1 MKQADYWKNRFT
13 QLEASQNQKGLEYYA
28 TLEREFEKAAQKADK
43 ELAAWYSRYATNE
56 NISYAE
62 AKQVLTK
69 GELSSF
75 KMSVD
80 DYIKK
85 GKTLPYSDQWAKE
98 LERASAKFHVTR
110 LEALQLQMQQ
120 QIEVM
125 YGYELDTFDQFISNQ
140 YKAGYYKTMFEFQ
153 KGFGVGFDVMKLDDN
168 KIAKLIAKPWAPD
181 GQNFS
186 SRIWRD
192 KNKLMA
198 EMPSILT
205 QATIRGESYS
215 QTAKAIMDRFNV
227 SKSQAK
233 NLVITESAFFSSA
246 SQTDCFN
253 NLNVKQ
259 YEIIAT
265 LDGKTSDVCR
275 MMGGKVFDMK
285 DRKSGITCAPFHGRC
300 RSTSAPYFNDEFEL
314 NTKRA
319 ARDPDTGKTYHVP
332 ADMKYPD
339 WEKSFVNGG
348 SKDGLEVLKGGIT
361 QIIDIPKQIV
371 QLDVSNFP
379 NYFTDKKGIG
389 NTEAFVDYINNI
401 EDADPGTLELLNS
414 LGKLENI
421 ESNGTIAKVSYT
433 AKNHAVRTSYKINGD
448 IIEMSVKIPKLGAG
462 EMAGSIQTTA
472 HELGHMM
479 DLFAR
484 KDVNKYGY
492 LSETKADFFNKT
504 DMALSNKVKDLFIEY
519 NKKIVDIEKTI
530 ESKYKILVNELRDS
544 YSEVLKNPYKYTKE
558 HKEYKKQKNALIT
571 KESEESDFEIRNMM
585 NGVNGLQD
593 IYDALSGG
601 SFKQS
606 GIVKYGHG
614 PEYYKSIDNRISEV
628 WANYTALSVTRPDLL
643 EILKED
649 KPELIKLMDEMKEEI
664 LKKVGV

>member
-13 QLEASQNQKGLEYYA
+13 QLEDAQNSKALDYYS
-28 TLEREFEKAAQKADK
+28 TLEDEFSRAARNVDK
-43 ELAAWYSRYATNE
+43 ELAAWYTRFAKNE
-56 NISYAE
+56 GITFAE

-69 GELSSF
+69 GELSAF

-110 LEALQLQMQQ
+110 LEAMQLQMQQ

-125 YGYELDTFDQFISNQ
+125 YGYELDTFDQFIANQ

-205 QATIRGESYS
+205 QATIRGDGYAK
-215 QTAKAIMDRFNV
+215 TAKLLADRFNV

-259 YEIIAT
+259 YEIVAT
-265 LDGKTSDVCR
+265 LDSKTSSICQ
-275 MMGGKVFDMK
+275 MMDGKVFDMK
-285 DRKSGITCAPFHGRC
+285 DRKPGVTCSPFHGRC
-300 RSTSAPYFNDEFEL
+300 RTTSAPYFNDEFEL
-314 NTKRA
+314 DTKRA

-348 SKDGLEVLKGGIT
+348 SKDGLEALKGGI
-361 QIIDIPKQIV
+361 IKQATNIYSTALTNGLKSGKESLFLTDQDGALLY
-371 QLDVSNFP
+371 QLDGEKSRVVFDQPLIDLLSAADERSLDFVHNHPSSSSFSLADIEVANQFKSIKEMGVIGHDGTKYTLDLDGNHVDKQDLKSEYDQALSSYH
-379 NYFTDKKGIG
+379 NYYQDKV
-389 NTEAFVDYINNI
+389 T
-401 EDADPGTLELLNS
+401 S
-414 LGKLENI
+414 GKL
-421 ESNGTIAKVSYT
+421 
-433 AKNHAVRTSYKINGD
+433 TS
-448 IIEMSVKIPKLGAG
+448 
-462 EMAGSIQTTA
+462 
-472 HELGHMM
+472 
-479 DLFAR
+479 
-484 KDVNKYGY
+484 
-492 LSETKADFFNKT
+492 AD
-504 DMALSNKVKDLFIEY
+504 AW
-519 NKKIVDIEKTI
+519 
-530 ESKYKILVNELRDS
+530 
-544 YSEVLKNPYKYTKE
+544 KE
-558 HKEYKKQKNALIT
+558 HSSLAVEDVAKL
-571 KESEESDFEIRNMM
+571 
-585 NGVNGLQD
+585 
-593 IYDALSGG
+593 
-601 SFKQS
+601 FKW
-606 GIVKYGHG
+606 KY
-614 PEYYKSIDNRISEV
+614 ER
-628 WANYTALSVTRPDLL
+628 
-643 EILKED
+643 
-649 KPELIKLMDEMKEEI
+649 
-664 LKKVGV
+664 KVV